1 MQTEWNFNYA
11 NYVQNVSLFPGKY
24 KLECWGACG
33 GAVDTS
39 DWTDCAKGGYSKGE
53 IVLKKR
59 TNLQICVGQSG
70 YEQVPEGSSL
80 TRSGFNGGG
89 VAGKVTTGR
98 FAYSKYGGGATDI
111 RLYYPSATWNNT
123 ESLLSRILV
132 AGGGGGMKNNF
143 ASARFIGHG
152 GGYVGVNG
160 VGRDRE
166 FCGGGSQYQGGTSY
180 DTEEYHGSLGKGGY
194 GSIGIGGGGGWYGG
208 AGSYSNECGGG
219 GSGYA
224 LTKDSYKPQGYI
236 PTSEYWLEN
245 VVMTTGGNTTKA
257 DGYAKITL
265 LQALPFLTVFS
276 YNSTTA
282 TFKADHTDPTLLI
295 KIEIFI
301 DDVLKETITTDL
313 TAEKTINYTLED
325 NALHT
330 LKIVVT
336 DSANATA
343 EKVVSISKGIAPLPA
358 GSTTDEVASKWMEIK
373 DTFKSGKTS
382 IINTLALK
390 NIEASLNNTLVELS
404 EKIKTSFDSGDASLQ
419 DLMNQLTQAN
429 NTITQL
435 NSQFKVAGGTSVAQR
450 NDGTKIA
457 YEYKRSTTS
466 KFGGWLK
473 INGLAFKPNIFV
485 ADCEYYDS
493 KNRVDYKFLTFAC
506 HGFTTSGKQ
515 DFVVV
520 VVYSHSSGSDKYTG
534 DGFIYN
540 NNEGD
545 VWFNANG
552 VQVPAYLP
560 GGSES
565 FTYTWCAVK
574 FMNT

>member
-1 MQTEWNFNYA
+1 MQTEWNFGYNGSPQS
-11 NYVQNVSLFPGKY
+11 VILKPGKY
-24 KLECWGACG
+24 KFECWGSSG
-33 GAVDTS
+33 GINNS
-39 DWTDCAKGGYSKGE
+39 SWYTDAKGGYSKGE
-53 IVLKKR
+53 ITLKKQ
-59 TNLQICVGQSG
+59 TTLYVYVGESG
-70 YEQVPEGSSL
+70 FASSS
-80 TRSGFNGGG
+80 TSNNTKSGFNGGG
-89 VAGKVTTGR
+89 KGYLNQQVMGTY
-98 FAYSKYGGGATDI
+98 YSMYGGGATDI
-111 RLYYPSATWNNT
+111 RLVGGAWDN
-123 ESLLSRILV
+123 EQGLLSRIIV
-132 AGGGGGMKNNF
+132 AGGGGGSYHPYTGG
-143 ASARFIGHG
+143 AG
-152 GGYVGVNG
+152 GGLAGGTGYSAN
-160 VGRDRE
+160 DRHRP
-166 FCGGGSQYQGGTSY
+166 GGTQYQGGIGRVS
-180 DTEEYHGSLGKGGY
+180 TENGSFGKGCSAKDSTGE
-194 GSIGIGGGGGWYGG
+194 GGGGGWFGG
-208 AGSYSNECGGG
+208 AGMNGVGAGGG
-219 GSGYA
+219 GSGYV
-224 LTKDSYKPQGYI
+224 LTKDSYKPTGYT
-236 PTSEYWLEN
+236 PTSEYYFDN
-245 VVMTTGGNTTKA
+245 VVMESGGNTA
-257 DGYAKITL
+257 GAYGYAKITL
-265 LQALPFLTVFS
+265 LQALPFLTVSS
-276 YNSTTA
+276 YNSITA
-282 TFKADHTDPTLLI
+282 TFKADHTDPTLLT
-295 KIEIFI
+295 KIEYFI

-313 TAEKTINYTLED
+313 TTEKTINYTLED

-336 DSANATA
+336 DSNNATA
-343 EKVVSISKGIAPLPA
+343 EKVLSISKNIMSLPENVNLNDISTKLVEVNA
-358 GSTTDEVASKWMEIK
+358 G
-373 DTFKSGKTS
+373 FKVGKTS

-404 EKIKTSFDSGDASLQ
+404 EKIKASFDSSDASVQ

-450 NDGTKIA
+450 SDGTKIA

-493 KNRVDYKFLTFAC
+493 DYRVDYKFFTFAC
-506 HGFTTSGKQ
+506 CGFTTSGKQ
-515 DFVVV
+515 DFVAVAI
-520 VVYSHSSGSDKYTG
+520 YSCSSGSDKYTG

-565 FTYTWCAVK
+565 FTYAWRAVK